1 MKKGIAVLFLLALML
16 ALTVPAFA
24 AASEYVFDFNNN
36 LSANELSELNALAAE
51 VYYDYGFDILI
62 DMDDNET
69 QDAVSYAELR
79 YDQEDASENGILL
92 AITAEE
98 WYIHLAGEAE
108 NIFDEFYIDYLWEAY
123 DVERTYYGGVE
134 AYIISAHVIL
144 DMYYG
149 EEDAAETPVIP
160 ETRQKP
166 RFVDEAD
173 LLTTAED
180 ESLLAVL
187 DEISE
192 RQECDVAVVT
202 VSSLGNKTAE
212 AYADDYYDY
221 NGYGMGSGDDGILLL
236 ISIED
241 RDWAITTYGFGI
253 SAFTDAG
260 QSYMV
265 AQFKS
270 DLSAGNYASAF
281 SRFAELCD
289 DFLTQA
295 KTGEPYDSGHLPNTM
310 SFGRAF
316 IATLVIT
323 LPLGFILAMIITASM
338 KKKMQSVAMQASAG
352 SYVRQGS
359 VEITASRDNFLY
371 RTLVK
376 TAKESESSSGGGSRT
391 HTSSSGRSH
400 GGSSGKF

>member
-16 ALTVPAFA
+16 TFATPAFA
-24 AASEYVFDFNNN
+24 AAAEYVFDFNNN
-36 LSANELSELNALAAE
+36 LSSVELSELNDLASK
-51 VYYDYGFDILI
+51 VYDDYGFDILI
-62 DMDDNET
+62 DMDDSET
-69 QDAVSYAELR
+69 QEAVSYAESR
-79 YDQEDASENGILL
+79 YEQEDAAENGILL
-92 AITAEE
+92 VITAEE

-108 NIFDEFYIDYLWEAY
+108 IIFDDFYVNYLWEAY
-123 DVERTYYGGVE
+123 DVEQTYYDGVA

-144 DMYYG
+144 DMYF
-149 EEDAAETPVIP
+149 EDQDASAAPVIP
-160 ETRQKP
+160 ETRQKA
-166 RFVDEAD
+166 RFVDEAA
-173 LLTTAED
+173 LLTAAEG

-202 VSSLGNKTAE
+202 VNSLDNKTAE

-241 RDWAITTYGFGI
+241 RDWAITTYGFAI

-270 DLSAGNYASAF
+270 DLSAGNYESAF

-316 IATLVIT
+316 VSTLLIT
-323 LPLGFILAMIITASM
+323 LPLGFILAMIITGVM
-338 KKKMQSVAMQASAG
+338 KKKMQSVAMQASAS

-359 VEITASRDNFLY
+359 VAISASRDKFLY
-371 RTLVK
+371 RTVNK
-376 TAKESESSSGGGSRT
+376 AEKASESSSSGGSST